1 MLKKEESKTKIK
13 DMKDERENMSYDRE
27 SSPPWISYIGFEV
40 GPP

>member
-1 MLKKEESKTKIK
+1 MLKKESKTKIK
-13 DMKDERENMSYDRE
+13 DMKVERENMSSGGE